1 MLYLLYT
8 HYLIAFM
15 QYIIMG
21 YLRKNINDNSIK
33 ALNPQNRLQG
43 DVPKKR
49 INITIDQELY
59 LILKSTGNISGTIE
73 DLVKKSLLNLDSN
86 FESQSLEII
95 DKLKVIMDKIDL
107 KQTGYK
113 SNGSGQLIKDL
124 KDILSM

>member
-1 MLYLLYT
+1 
-8 HYLIAFM
+8 M

-21 YLRKNINDNSIK
+21 YLKKNINDNSIN
-33 ALNPQNRLQG
+33 ALNPKNRLQG

-49 INITIDQELY
+49 INTTIDQELY
-59 LILKSTGNISGTIE
+59 LVLKSTGNISGTIE

-124 KDILSM
+124 KDILSL

>member
-1 MLYLLYT
+1 
-8 HYLIAFM
+8 M